1 MEQQLQQNDQIIT
14 TVPVINSNDN
24 NVYVPSSVEKKRALI
39 MYFLFGIMIVIADK
53 KTNDF
58 EYFHLKQAIWW
69 WISFMVFLVVS
80 LFILFLPL
88 IKYVGILLLLVLMG
102 IFVILAKQAWDGKYH
117 PDLKGYPL
125 AIFPSLWTWL
135 LSLFEIKF
143 DDGMSGGSSQ
153 NVPPVPPIWNIPNA

>member
-58 EYFHLKQAIWW
+58 EYFHLKQAI
-69 WISFMVFLVVS
+69 
-80 LFILFLPL
+80 
-88 IKYVGILLLLVLMG
+88 
-102 IFVILAKQAWDGKYH
+102 
-117 PDLKGYPL
+117 
-125 AIFPSLWTWL
+125 
-135 LSLFEIKF
+135 
-143 DDGMSGGSSQ
+143 
-153 NVPPVPPIWNIPNA
+153 